1 MTSRWTRFLTIGL
14 LGFLLQVGAL
24 ATLTSRLGWT
34 WLPSTIV
41 AVELAVV
48 HNFVWHARW
57 TWRDRPGSWP
67 ARFVRFQLGNG
78 AASIAGNAMLMALFA
93 GLAGLPAVPAN
104 ILSVATMSVVNFL
117 TADRW
122 VFPRRRHPEKT
133 GEIAKNAEPKN
144 CFLFA
149 LSALRGFFPRGTRP
163 AAIVC
168 AVQGRPFIAVMSRGN
183 SEERARM
190 MRALGAEVI
199 LVEQAQGS
207 TPGMVSG
214 DDLLLVEKRTT
225 EIARLRDAFRID
237 QFVRLGNSRAHELH
251 TGPEI
256 YDACAGSLTG
266 FCDFAG
272 TGGSFA
278 GLSKAFKARNPAIK
292 AYMVEPAGAA
302 VLQGERA
309 SRPNHRIQGGGYA
322 MAELGLLK
330 DVEIDGFLTVSD
342 EEAIDAARRLARE
355 EGIFAGF
362 SSGANV
368 AAALKLLR
376 GPQQGGTIA
385 VLICDSGLK
394 YLSTDLWL

>member
-1 MTSRWTRFLTIGL
+1 
-14 LGFLLQVGAL
+14 
-24 ATLTSRLGWT
+24 
-34 WLPSTIV
+34 
-41 AVELAVV
+41 
-48 HNFVWHARW
+48 
-57 TWRDRPGSWP
+57 
-67 ARFVRFQLGNG
+67 
-78 AASIAGNAMLMALFA
+78 
-93 GLAGLPAVPAN
+93 
-104 ILSVATMSVVNFL
+104 
-117 TADRW
+117 
-122 VFPRRRHPEKT
+122 
-133 GEIAKNAEPKN
+133 
-144 CFLFA
+144 
-149 LSALRGFFPRGTRP
+149 
-163 AAIVC
+163 
-168 AVQGRPFIAVMSRGN
+168 
-183 SEERARM
+183 M

-256 YDACAGSLTG
+256 YEACAGSLTA

-309 SRPNHRIQGGGYA
+309 SRPNHRIQGGGYGI
-322 MAELGLLK
+322 AELGLLK

-342 EEAIDAARRLARE
+342 EEAIDASRRLARE

-368 AAALKLLR
+368 AAALNLLR